1 MSTATNVSTGKPKVG
16 GAIYRAPL
24 GTALP
29 TDAKTA
35 LTEAYKNLGY
45 ASDAGVVNSNSPQSG
60 NIKAWGGDNVLTYQ
74 NEKTD
79 TFAFTLIESL
89 NSDVLKAVYLDENVT
104 GDLEKGLTVKA
115 NGKELAAGVW
125 VIDMIMRGGILKRVV
140 IPNGTITE
148 VGDVTYADESAV
160 GYEVTVTAVPDSA
173 GTTHSEY
180 MSKPAAADGGS
191 S

>member
-29 TDAKTA
+29 TDA
-35 LTEAYKNLGY
+35 N
-45 ASDAGVVNSNSPQSG
+45 
-60 NIKAWGGDNVLTYQ
+60 
-74 NEKTD
+74 
-79 TFAFTLIESL
+79 
-89 NSDVLKAVYLDENVT
+89 
-104 GDLEKGLTVKA
+104 LEKGLTVKA
-115 NGKELAAGVW
+115 NGKELDAGVW

-173 GTTHSEY
+173 GNTHYEY
-180 MSKPAAADGGS
+180 MSKPAAA
-191 S
+191 

>member
-1 MSTATNVSTGKPKVG
+1 M
-16 GAIYRAPL
+16 
-24 GTALP
+24 
-29 TDAKTA
+29 
-35 LTEAYKNLGY
+35 
-45 ASDAGVVNSNSPQSG
+45 
-60 NIKAWGGDNVLTYQ
+60 LTYQ

-173 GTTHSEY
+173 GNTHYEY
-180 MSKPAAADGGS
+180 MSKPAAA
-191 S
+191 

>member
-35 LTEAYKNLGY
+35 LVEAYKNLGY

-79 TFAFTLIESL
+79 TFVFTLIEAL
-89 NSDVLKAVYLDENVT
+89 NSDVLKAVYLDEIVSPTFTASET
-104 GDLEKGLTVKA
+104 GMTVALNGGAAYSIAQVSKA
-115 NGKELAAGVW
+115 VKIPELLLLPGA
-125 VIDMIMRGGILKRVV
+125 
-140 IPNGTITE
+140 NN
-148 VGDVTYADESAV
+148 
-160 GYEVTVTAVPDSA
+160 VTVT
-173 GTTHSEY
+173 GTGNVVLTWRE
-180 MSKPAAADGGS
+180 GVL
-191 S
+191 

>member
-79 TFAFTLIESL
+79 TFAFTLIEAL

-115 NGKELAAGVW
+115 KRQGARRGRVGYRHDYARRHFEARRHSERH
-125 VIDMIMRGGILKRVV
+125 DYRGGRRDVCGRKRRRLRGHRDRRAGQRRQHALRV
-140 IPNGTITE
+140 
-148 VGDVTYADESAV
+148 
-160 GYEVTVTAVPDSA
+160 YEQA
-173 GTTHSEY
+173 GS
-180 MSKPAAADGGS
+180 GIRR
-191 S
+191 